1 MRFENLIGGQ
11 WRGEQFTENLNPSDT
26 TDSIGEYASATAEDT
41 AEAIAAAVAARRPWR
56 DFPTAERIAA
66 LRRIGNAILE
76 RRSELG
82 TALSREEGKIL
93 SEGIGEAT
101 RAGNTFLY
109 YASQLEQEQGS
120 VYTSSRAGTTIHT
133 IRKPVGAVGII
144 TPWNFPLA
152 IPAWKIAPALAFGNT
167 VVFKPAD
174 LVPTS
179 AWLLAEIIHQSGIPD
194 GVFNLVMGKG
204 RIVGDAMA
212 KSADLNAITF
222 TGSTGTGLGIARDA
236 IAHGPK
242 RIQTE
247 MGGKNSLIVL
257 DDADLQTAID
267 AIADGA
273 FVSTGQRC
281 TATSRIIATRGIY
294 SDLIEGVA
302 RRMEGLQVGNA
313 LDPASQIGPLASR
326 AQFDQVSEYVAL
338 GQREGA
344 ELVAGGDAVD
354 APTPGFYLRPALF
367 AASTSRM
374 RINQEEIFGPVA
386 CVMEADDLDDAL
398 TLANDTEYG
407 LTAGI
412 ITDSNKAIVRFQNE
426 MDAGM
431 LHVNRST
438 ALTELHVPF
447 GGSKSSSYGPREQ
460 GTAAREFFSTISTAY
475 TTTVV

>member
-1 MRFENLIGGQ
+1 MQFDNLIGGQ
-11 WRGEQFTENLNPSDT
+11 WRAGQTTENVNPSDT
-26 TDSIGEYASATAEDT
+26 TDVIGAYASATVEDT
-41 AEAIAAAVAARRPWR
+41 HDAIRAASAARGLWR
-56 DFPTAERIAA
+56 DFPHADRIAV
-66 LRRIGNAILE
+66 LRRIGNSILE
-76 RRSELG
+76 RRIELG

-109 YASQLEQEQGS
+109 YASQAEQEQGS
-120 VYTSSRAGTTIHT
+120 VYASSRAATTIHT
-133 IRKPVGAVGII
+133 IRKPVGAVGVI

-174 LVPTS
+174 LVPSS

-204 RIVGDAMA
+204 RVVGDAMA
-212 KSADLNAITF
+212 KSPHLDAITF
-222 TGSTGTGLGIARDA
+222 TGSTVTGLGIARDG
-236 IAHGPK
+236 IANGPK

-257 DDADLQTAID
+257 DDADLATAID
-267 AIADGA
+267 AVMDGA

-281 TATSRIIATRGIY
+281 TATSRVIATRGIY
-294 SDLIEGVA
+294 SHLIEGLA
-302 RRMEGLQVGNA
+302 QRMESLRVGHA
-313 LDPASQIGPLASR
+313 LDPATQIGPLASK
-326 AQFDQVSEYVAL
+326 AQFEQVSEYIEL
-338 GQREGA
+338 GKHEGA
-344 ELVAGGDAVD
+344 QLVAGGDAVD
-354 APTPGFYLRPALF
+354 TGTPGYYLRPALF
-367 AASTSRM
+367 ASGSSGM

-386 CVMEADDLDDAL
+386 CLIEADDLDNAIA
-398 TLANDTEYG
+398 TANDTAYG
-407 LTAGI
+407 LTAGL
-412 ITDSNKAIVRFQNE
+412 ITDSNKAIAKFLRE

-438 ALTELHVPF
+438 AATELHVPF

-460 GTAAREFFSTISTAY
+460 GTAARDFFTTISTAY
-475 TTTVV
+475 TTTVD

>member
-1 MRFENLIGGQ
+1 MKFENLIGGQ
-11 WRGEQFTENLNPSDT
+11 WRGHQFTQNLNPSDT
-26 TDSIGEYASATAEDT
+26 TDVIGEYASATVDDT
-41 AEAIAAAVAARRPWR
+41 NDAIRSAVAARAVWR
-56 DFPTAERIAA
+56 DFPAAERVAA
-66 LRRIGNAILE
+66 LRRIGNTILE
-76 RRSELG
+76 RRAELG
-82 TALSREEGKIL
+82 SALSREEGKIL

-101 RAGNTFLY
+101 RAGMTFLY
-109 YASQLEQEQGS
+109 YASQVEQETGS
-120 VYTSSRAGTTIHT
+120 VYSSSRANTTIHT

-179 AWLLAEIIHQSGIPD
+179 AWLLTEIIHQSGLPD
-194 GVFNLVMGKG
+194 GAFNLVMGRG
-204 RIVGDAMA
+204 AVVGDAMA
-212 KSADLNAITF
+212 KSPALNAITF
-222 TGSTGTGLGIARDA
+222 TGSTATGLGIARDG
-236 IAHGPK
+236 IANGPK

-257 DDADLQTAID
+257 DDADLETAID
-267 AIADGA
+267 AVMDGA

-281 TATSRIIATRGIY
+281 TATSRVIATPGVY
-294 SDLIEGVA
+294 TKLIEGVS
-302 RRMEGLQVGNA
+302 RRMDDLRVGHA
-313 LDPASQIGPLASR
+313 LDPSTQIGPLASQ
-326 AQFDQVSEYVAL
+326 AQLDQVSEYIEL

-344 ELVAGGDAVD
+344 ELVSGGDV
-354 APTPGFYLRPALF
+354 APSSAPGYYLRPALF
-367 AASTSRM
+367 AGGTSQM

-386 CVMEADDLDDAL
+386 CVIEVDDLTDAIA
-398 TLANDTEYG
+398 TANDTPYG

-412 ITDSNKAIVRFQNE
+412 ITDSHQAIVKFQRD

-431 LHVNRST
+431 LHVNRSI

-460 GTAAREFFSTISTAY
+460 GTAAREFFTTVATLY
-475 TTTVV
+475 TTTVA

>member
-1 MRFENLIGGQ
+1 MQFQNLIGGR
-11 WRGEQFTENLNPSDT
+11 WRGEQYTENVNPSDT
-26 TDSIGEYASATAEDT
+26 TDVIGEYASATADDT
-41 AEAIAAAVAARRPWR
+41 HEAIQAAVAARVPWR
-56 DFPTAERIAA
+56 DFPPAERVTV
-66 LRRIGNAILE
+66 LRRIGNTILE

-82 TALSREEGKIL
+82 AALSREEGKIL

-109 YASQLEQEQGS
+109 YASQIEQERGS
-120 VYTSSRAGTTIHT
+120 VYASSRAGTSIHT

-152 IPAWKIAPALAFGNT
+152 IPAWKIAPALAYGNT

-174 LVPTS
+174 LVPSS
-179 AWLLAEIIHQSGIPD
+179 AWLLAEIIHQAGVPD

-212 KSADLNAITF
+212 KSPELNAISF
-222 TGSTGTGLGIARDA
+222 TGSTSTGLGIARDG
-236 IAHGPK
+236 IANGPK

-257 DDADLQTAID
+257 DDADLATAVD
-267 AIADGA
+267 AVVDGA

-281 TATSRIIATRGIY
+281 TATSRVIATPGIY
-294 SDLIEGVA
+294 AELIHGVA
-302 RRMEGLQVGNA
+302 KRMESLRVGHA
-313 LDPASQIGPLASR
+313 LDSGSDIGPLASQ
-326 AQFDQVSEYVAL
+326 AQFEQVSEYIAL
-338 GQREGA
+338 GKSEGA
-344 ELVAGGDAVD
+344 ELVAGGVSVEGR
-354 APTPGFYLRPALF
+354 TSGYYLTPALF
-367 AASTSRM
+367 AAGTSRM
-374 RINQEEIFGPVA
+374 RINQEEIFGPVV
-386 CVMEADDLDDAL
+386 CVMEAADLDDAI
-398 TLANDTEYG
+398 TTANDTAYG

-412 ITDSNKAIVRFQNE
+412 ITDSHQAITRFQRD

-460 GTAAREFFSTISTAY
+460 GTAARDFFTTVSTAY
-475 TTTVV
+475 TTTVG

>member
-1 MRFENLIGGQ
+1 MQFENLIGGRWQ
-11 WRGEQFTENLNPSDT
+11 GQNFTQNVNPSDT
-26 TDSIGEYASATAEDT
+26 ADVIGEYASATLDETQD
-41 AEAIAAAVAARRPWR
+41 AIRAAAAARGQWR
-56 DFPTAERIAA
+56 DFPPAERVAA
-66 LRRIGNAILE
+66 LRRIGNTILE
-76 RRSELG
+76 RRAELG
-82 TALSREEGKIL
+82 AALSREEGKIRA
-93 SEGIGEAT
+93 EGIGEAT
-101 RAGNTFLY
+101 RAGMTFLY
-109 YASQLEQEQGS
+109 YASQVEQEQGS
-120 VYTSSRAGTTIHT
+120 LFSSSRANTAIHT
-133 IRKPVGAVGII
+133 ARKPVGAVGII

-174 LVPTS
+174 LVPSS

-204 RIVGDAMA
+204 RTVGDAMA
-212 KSADLNAITF
+212 KSPDLNAITF
-222 TGSTGTGLGIARDA
+222 TGSTATGLAIARAGIAN
-236 IAHGPK
+236 GPK

-257 DDADLQTAID
+257 DDADLVTAID
-267 AIADGA
+267 AVMDGA

-281 TATSRIIATRGIY
+281 TATSRVIATRGIY
-294 SDLIEGVA
+294 PSLIEGVA
-302 RRMEGLQVGNA
+302 KRMKGLRVGHA
-313 LDPASQIGPLASR
+313 LEADIDIGPLASQ
-326 AQFDQVSEYVAL
+326 AQFDQVSEYIEL

-344 ELVAGGDAVD
+344 ELVAGGEAIENS
-354 APTPGFYLRPALF
+354 TPGYYLQPALF
-367 AASTSRM
+367 AGGASQM

-386 CVMEADDLDDAL
+386 CVIETDDLDDAII
-398 TLANDTEYG
+398 TANDTRYG
-407 LTAGI
+407 LCAGI
-412 ITDSNKAIVRFQNE
+412 ITDSNKAIVKFQRE

-460 GTAAREFFSTISTAY
+460 GTAAREFFTTLATVY